1 MKLPKISGRFFS
13 LQVKISILI
22 FIIMMGFTL
31 TAAHKMSEN
40 VKKQIVDIT
49 GNYIH
54 SIPFLINSSLYNFML
69 NGDRQSI
76 KRLMIRL
83 HDDENI
89 VGVHV
94 FNQQWKLTEALP
106 EFIHKYDPKYIKT
119 LVDNRIENGFKENM
133 IDGRKVLSYYT
144 PIRNTK
150 ECQLCHLP
158 SEGQILGHI
167 NININLTHLTDILEK
182 DSANIK
188 SILIASNIVLFIL
201 LALLV
206 NILVVHPVR
215 RIEHAMQEVANS
227 NLDVRLDVQAEDE
240 FGSMSRLFNYMAYS
254 LRKSFKTIS
263 SINKS
268 MMHNDRL
275 MTIGTLT
282 AAVSHEIKNPLNSI
296 MLNADILSMKCKEQK
311 EYADRIA
318 ADAARIKDII
328 DNTLNFSR
336 IDDDRHN
343 VDIDLYKFMDDLC
356 HYTDRTLFKW
366 TEIPFKT
373 EIDRNL
379 GFIYANPVHLE
390 QIFLNILRNA
400 ADAVENSESPLITL
414 TCSKSGGETLIS
426 VSDNGAGIPKHTAE
440 MIFNEFFTTKQNGTG
455 IGLYIVKEL
464 TEKYYGTVTFS
475 SESGRGTVFK
485 VTLPTTDK
493 PHSGIDNP

>member
-1 MKLPKISGRFFS
+1 MNLPKFSGRFFS

-22 FIIMMGFTL
+22 FVIMMGFTL
-31 TAAHKMSEN
+31 TVAHKMSEN
-40 VKKQIVDIT
+40 VKTQTMDIT
-49 GNYIH
+49 SNYIH

-76 KRLMIRL
+76 KRLMLRL

-94 FNQQWKLTEALP
+94 FNQQWKLTESLP
-106 EFIHKYDPKYIKT
+106 EFLNKYDQKYINT
-119 LVDNRIENGFKENM
+119 LVENRIEDGFRENV
-133 IDGRKVLSYYT
+133 IGTTKILSYYT

-158 SEGQILGHI
+158 SEGEILGHI
-167 NININLTHLTDILEK
+167 NININLSHLTEILEK

-188 SILIASNIVLFIL
+188 TILIASNIVLFIL
-201 LALLV
+201 LVLLV
-206 NILVVHPVR
+206 NLLVVQPLR

-227 NLDVRLDVQAEDE
+227 NLDVRLDVKAEDE

-296 MLNADILSMKCKEQK
+296 MLNSDILSMKCSEHK
-311 EYADRIA
+311 EYTERIA
-318 ADAARIKDII
+318 ADASRIKDII

-356 HYTDRTLFKW
+356 HYADRTLFKW

-373 EIDRNL
+373 DIERSL
-379 GFIYANPVHLE
+379 GYINANPVHLE

-400 ADAVENSESPLITL
+400 SEAVENSESPLITL
-414 TCSKSGGETLIS
+414 SCFRKDGETAVAI
-426 VSDNGAGIPKHTAE
+426 SDNGAGIPKSTAD
-440 MIFNEFFTTKQNGTG
+440 MIFNEFYTTKQNGTG

-464 TEKYYGTVTFS
+464 TEKYSGSVTFS
-475 SESGRGTVFK
+475 SETGRGTVFK
-485 VTLPTTDK
+485 VTLPTSDK
-493 PHSGIDNP
+493 PHSGIDKP